1 MTASRSRQYDVGIEE
16 ANANTLAHTS
26 YQIYVPAVSLA
37 MQSPS
42 HFVSQKVL
50 PLPSLWHV
58 LWQSLKHCLYW
69 SNSVW
74 DRATWTAVANTMHST
89 STTAILLAIV
99 DSTFFFFFFLD
110 FFFELSNCFV
120 AFVLGSCQGDGEGR
134 VVIYRGRGWCN
145 ERTDHKGRESVAYRL
160 WHSLAV
166 CANFAAVPFDPVV
179 ISKDQT
185 RLTVYRFLTCSCI
198 CGLCELGL
206 YISLLSCNGKTSS
219 PGRTRIGLFLCAWL
233 DHPVPGP
240 IWSWARTGN
249 THLYFIWPIYPRS
262 PHIFS
267 FLSFSFLCSEGQ
279 AQR

>member
-110 FFFELSNCFV
+110 FCLSFQI
-120 AFVLGSCQGDGEGR
+120 ALLLLFLVLVREMGKEESLFIGGE
-134 VVIYRGRGWCN
+134 
-145 ERTDHKGRESVAYRL
+145 DDAMKGLTIKGGNLWLIGFGILLLSVLILRPFHLTRL
-160 WHSLAV
+160 WSPRTKQDWRCTDFWHVLVFVGYASSA
-166 CANFAAVPFDPVV
+166 C
-179 ISKDQT
+179 
-185 RLTVYRFLTCSCI
+185 
-198 CGLCELGL
+198 
-206 YISLLSCNGKTSS
+206 ISL
-219 PGRTRIGLFLCAWL
+219 F
-233 DHPVPGP
+233 
-240 IWSWARTGN
+240 
-249 THLYFIWPIYPRS
+249 
-262 PHIFS
+262 
-267 FLSFSFLCSEGQ
+267 
-279 AQR
+279 